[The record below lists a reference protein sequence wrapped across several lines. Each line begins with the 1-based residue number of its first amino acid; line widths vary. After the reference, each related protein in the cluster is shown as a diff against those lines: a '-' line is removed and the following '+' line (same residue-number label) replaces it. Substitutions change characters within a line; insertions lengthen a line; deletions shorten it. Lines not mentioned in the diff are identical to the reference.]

1 LRDKKQIKIE
11 WASQAQ
17 NAKANMKIAI
27 TGANGLFGCGL
38 VRVIGGKHE
47 VYPMTRATADLTDID
62 AVRRALT
69 LERPD
74 ALIHTAGTPDP
85 DLCESE
91 PERAFNNN
99 VVATR
104 NVATA
109 ARELSFLVAHISTDT
124 VFDRYANTPRIET
137 DAVGPVSVYG
147 KTKLLA
153 EEAVVDL
160 PHHWIFRVSVLFG
173 PGKDNFIDKGLR
185 ALRQGGTYTVASD
198 QQGTATYTLDAASKI
213 LEVMESGQ
221 YGLFHLCN
229 QGACTRLELARQA
242 AILANLPAENIVGKP
257 MAEMK
262 RKAPRPEYAVME
274 MKALSDAGIL
284 PPRHW
289 KDALAEHVAHLDN

>member
-1 LRDKKQIKIE
+1 
-11 WASQAQ
+11 
-17 NAKANMKIAI
+17 MKIAI

-38 VRVIGGKHE
+38 VQVIAAKHT
-47 VYPMTRATADLTDID
+47 VYPMTRATADLTDIA
-62 AVRRALT
+62 AVRRALGS
-69 LERPD
+69 EMEKPD
-74 ALIHTAGTPDP
+74 VLIHTAGIPDP

-104 NVATA
+104 NVVTV
-109 ARELSFLVAHISTDT
+109 ARELSFPVAHISTDA
-124 VFDRYANTPRIET
+124 VFDGSANSPRVET
-137 DAVGPVSVYG
+137 DPVGPVSVYG

-153 EEAVVDL
+153 EREVAVL
-160 PHHWIFRVSVLFG
+160 NQHWIFRISVLFG

-198 QQGTATYTLDAASKI
+198 QEGSATYTLDATSKI
-213 LEVMESGQ
+213 LEVIENGH

-229 QGACTRLELARQA
+229 QGACTRLELARYA
-242 AILANLPAENIVGKP
+242 AELANLPAENIVGKP

-262 RKAPRPEYAVME
+262 RKAPRPKYSVME
-274 MKALSDAGIL
+274 MKALADAGIA

-289 KDALAEHVAHLDN
+289 KEALAEYVAQME

>member
-1 LRDKKQIKIE
+1 
-11 WASQAQ
+11 
-17 NAKANMKIAI
+17 MKIAI

-38 VRVIGGKHE
+38 VQVIEARHE
-47 VYPMTRATADLTDID
+47 IYPMTRATADLTDID

-69 LERPD
+69 MERPD
-74 ALIHTAGTPDP
+74 ALIHTAGIPDP

-104 NVATA
+104 NVVIA
-109 ARELSFLVAHISTDT
+109 AREFAFSVAHISTDA
-124 VFDRYANTPRIET
+124 VFDGSANTPRIET
-137 DAVGPVSVYG
+137 DAVGPVSIYG

-153 EEAVVDL
+153 EEAVAGLDR
-160 PHHWIFRVSVLFG
+160 HWIFRVSVLFG
-173 PGKDNFIDKGLR
+173 PGKDNFVDKGLR
-185 ALRQGGTYTVASD
+185 ALRQGGPYTVASD

-213 LEVMESGQ
+213 LEVMESRR

-229 QGACTRLELARQA
+229 QGSCTRLELARQVA
-242 AILANLPAENIVGKP
+242 MLANLPAENIVGKP

-262 RKAPRPEYAVME
+262 RKAPRPEYSVME
-274 MKALSDAGIL
+274 MKALSNAGIL

-289 KDALAEHVAHLDN
+289 KDALAEYVLNR

>member
-1 LRDKKQIKIE
+1 
-11 WASQAQ
+11 
-17 NAKANMKIAI
+17 MKIAI

-38 VRVIGGKHE
+38 VQVIEARHE
-47 VYPMTRATADLTDID
+47 IYPMTRATADLTDID

-69 LERPD
+69 MERPD
-74 ALIHTAGTPDP
+74 ALIHTAGIPDP

-104 NVATA
+104 NVVIA
-109 ARELSFLVAHISTDT
+109 ARELAFSVAHISTDA
-124 VFDRYANTPRIET
+124 VFDGSANTPRIET

-153 EEAVVDL
+153 EEAVAGLDR
-160 PHHWIFRVSVLFG
+160 HWIFRVSVLFG
-173 PGKDNFIDKGLR
+173 PGKDNFVDKGLR
-185 ALRQGGTYTVASD
+185 ALRQGGPYTVASD

-213 LEVMESGQ
+213 LEVMESGR

-229 QGACTRLELARQA
+229 QGACTRLELARQV
-242 AILANLPAENIVGKP
+242 AILANLTAENIVGKP

-262 RKAPRPEYAVME
+262 RKAPRPEYSVME
-274 MKALSDAGIL
+274 MKALSNAGIL

-289 KDALAEHVAHLDN
+289 KDALAEYVEPLKN

>member
-1 LRDKKQIKIE
+1 
-11 WASQAQ
+11 
-17 NAKANMKIAI
+17 MKIAI

-38 VRVIGGKHE
+38 VRVTGAKHE
-47 VYPMTRATADLTDID
+47 IYPMTRATADLTDVD

-69 LERPD
+69 RERPD
-74 ALIHTAGTPDP
+74 ALIHTAGIPDP

-104 NVATA
+104 NVVTA
-109 ARELSFLVAHISTDT
+109 ARELSFPVAHISTDA
-124 VFDRYANTPRIET
+124 VFDGSANTPQIET
-137 DAVGPVSVYG
+137 DATGPVSVYG

-153 EEAVVDL
+153 EEAVAGLD
-160 PHHWIFRVSVLFG
+160 HHWIFRVSVLFG

-213 LEVMESGQ
+213 LEVMESGR

-229 QGACTRLELARQA
+229 QGACTRLELARRA
-242 AILANLPAENIVGKP
+242 AILANLSEENIVGKP

-262 RKAPRPEYAVME
+262 RKAPRPEYSVME
-274 MKALSDAGIL
+274 MKALADAGISL
-284 PPRHW
+284 PRHW
-289 KDALAEHVAHLDN
+289 KDALAEYVAQLAADLRR